1 MKKETIF
8 ILQKKWKALWI
19 MLLVL
24 SAFPAHALV
33 TTGTMT
39 VARSMHTASTLPD
52 GKVLLA
58 GGSSVVSSTRLNS
71 TEIYNPATG
80 LFTAAAPMA
89 EARAE
94 HVAITLSDGRILVM
108 GGQVPTGTSLTMS
121 RTAEI
126 YDPATGLWSPT
137 GQMIYP
143 RARFQGI
150 LLQDGRV
157 LVLGGYRNFPDG
169 VSTEIYDPV
178 TGTFSLT
185 GYTRDYYAGAYSN
198 GYSLTLL
205 QDGRVLKIGGFA
217 GATST
222 PYLNTA
228 EIWSP
233 LTGEWTY
240 TGSMANPRND
250 FGAVLLNN
258 GKVLVVGG
266 RSIGYLVGVELYDP
280 VAGTFTSVASLP
292 IQLSYYSAI
301 KMLDGNVLMVGNGRA
316 IYRYDVVNN
325 AWNSAGFLRE
335 SLSFETT
342 TLLSNGNLL
351 IAGGRSSNSA
361 NNYAGIYDPVCS
373 SSPTSLSVTSQS
385 VLATGGN
392 ISVNVSVPTGCRW
405 EVSGLPA
412 WVTMTAPA
420 TTVGS
425 ATITFNVAANPS
437 AARSAT
443 VQIANIDYQVNQ
455 APVTC
460 DTSITPALSP
470 TSQNFPGSGGTGQV
484 NVTTGA
490 SCSWTVSG
498 VPSWMT
504 ITSGAS
510 GVGSG
515 VVNYTVAANTAA
527 ARSSTLAVANLPFI
541 LNQGGLAGSG
551 CVTRSLVAGTVT
563 SGSLLQTAC
572 TNGARG
578 TSYYTDRYSFNGVAG
593 QQISIQLTSSAFD
606 TFVYLKGINGAVLSS
621 NDDSGGSSN
630 SRIPVTSGT
639 YTLTASGVYTIEVT
653 SYATLVTGAYS
664 LLLTTAATNNSSVSN
679 SSSSLASSSRSSG
692 SSSSNSSNAANNCAG
707 TAISSGV
714 SVSNAL
720 ASGDCTTGTRG
731 TSYYTDRYTF
741 NGVPG
746 QSVSIQLTSAAFDTY
761 VYLKNPAGTVITSN
775 DDGGGGTN
783 SRIPATS
790 GIYTLPA
797 GASGVYVIEVTSYSP
812 FGAGT
817 YSVLFTSQ

>member
-1 MKKETIF
+1 MKKETVF
-8 ILQKKWKALWI
+8 ILQKKWKALWM

-24 SAFPAHALV
+24 FALPSYALV
-33 TTGTMT
+33 TTGAMT
-39 VARSMHTASTLPD
+39 VARAMHTASTLPN
-52 GKVLLA
+52 GKVLLT

-71 TEIYNPATG
+71 TEIYDPATG
-80 LFTAAAPMA
+80 VFTAAAPMS

-94 HVAITLSDGRILVM
+94 HLAITLNDGRILVM
-108 GGQVPTGTSLTMS
+108 GGQVPTGTSLTMLK
-121 RTAEI
+121 TAEI
-126 YDPATGLWSPT
+126 YDPVTGLWSPT
-137 GQMIYP
+137 GHMIYP
-143 RARFQGI
+143 RARFKGV

-157 LVLGGYRNFPDG
+157 LVLGGYRGFPDG

-178 TGTFSLT
+178 TGTFSSA
-185 GYTRDYYAGAYSN
+185 GYTSDYYAGLNSTD
-198 GYSLTLL
+198 YSLVLL
-205 QDGRVLKIGGFA
+205 QDGRVLKVGGYAGGSPGGFL
-217 GATST
+217 TS
-222 PYLNTA
+222 A

-233 LTGEWTY
+233 VTNAWSY
-240 TGSMANPRND
+240 TGSMANPRAD

-258 GKVLVVGG
+258 GKVLVAGG
-266 RSIGYLVGVELYDP
+266 RSTGYLVGVELYDP
-280 VAGTFTSVASLP
+280 IAGTFSSVTSLP
-292 IQLSYYSAI
+292 IQLTFYSAI
-301 KMLDGNVLMVGNGRA
+301 KMLDGNVLMVGNEGT
-316 IYRYDVVNN
+316 IYRYDVANN
-325 AWNSAGFLRE
+325 AWNNAGFMRQPWWYQ
-335 SLSFETT
+335 TT
-342 TLLSNGNLL
+342 TLLTNGNLL
-351 IAGGRSSNSA
+351 IAGGRFPTSA
-361 NNYAGIYDPVCS
+361 NNYAGIYDSVCS
-373 SSPTSLSVTSQS
+373 SSPTSLSATSQS
-385 VLATGGN
+385 VLAAGGN

-412 WVTMTAPA
+412 WVTMSAPA

-425 ATITFNVAANPS
+425 ATVTFNVAANSS

-443 VQIANIDYQVNQ
+443 VQIANIDYQINQ

-460 DTSITPALSP
+460 DTSITPVLNP
-470 TSQNFPGSGGTGQV
+470 TSQNFPSSGGTGQV

-490 SCSWTVSG
+490 SCNWTVSG

-515 VVNYTVAANTAA
+515 AVNYTVAANTAT
-527 ARSSTLAVANLPFI
+527 ARSSTLTVANLPFVV
-541 LNQGGLAGSG
+541 NQASLAGSG

-563 SGSLLQTAC
+563 SGSLLQTSC

-639 YTLTASGVYTIEVT
+639 YTLTASGVYTVEVT

-664 LLLTTAATNNSSVSN
+664 LLLTTAAISTSSVSN
-679 SSSSLASSSRSSG
+679 SSSSLASSSRSSS
-692 SSSSNSSNAANNCAG
+692 SSSSNSSSAANNCAG

-720 ASGDCTTGTRG
+720 ASGDCTSGARG

-790 GIYTLPA
+790 GVYTLPA
-797 GASGVYVIEVTSYSP
+797 GSSGVYVIEVTSYST
-812 FGAGT
+812 FGAGA